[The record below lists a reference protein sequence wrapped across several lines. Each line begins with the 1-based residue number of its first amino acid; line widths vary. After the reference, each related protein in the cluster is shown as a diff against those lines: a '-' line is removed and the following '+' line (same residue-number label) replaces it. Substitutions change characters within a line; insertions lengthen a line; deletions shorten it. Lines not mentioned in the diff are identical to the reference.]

1 MVESHFQ
8 IQLTAILDVLM
19 KTAVSDICALADS
32 WVQSLQT
39 EIRRSQ
45 KENEDL
51 RQRLYSMKQQPPAKA
66 PQEESPNSEAEEDAC
81 GELSDDCKEMGEYTE
96 TESAVPKRG
105 QWRVML
111 QKWNPVLVGAKAE
124 VLDGSI
130 SEIQEEK
137 LDATPPDAAY
147 SPVCLDMEENHP
159 LYEIKTESEK
169 ALPALQKS
177 ECSPDVSVDFQNEC
191 EEPAVL
197 SEENETESIQHVPQP
212 KREEEE
218 EFDISCLLT
227 PNLQLNS
234 THLRRDDH
242 TESTNS
248 DCTRNFNLDRDFS
261 LSVPAPNDEHFS
273 ERTSVSLRCDKQI
286 GGMFICNICGKT
298 LTTKRSFI
306 CHLRLHTGEK
316 PFACTQ
322 CGKRFAK
329 KFNLDIHYNIHS
341 GARPYVC
348 TLCPRSFADPSAFG
362 RHKIMHR
369 KKSQLESYSPMC
381 KFICNICGQ
390 SFSSKPSLAVH
401 SKLHTAERQHGVQKV
416 LLRHMH

>member
-66 PQEESPNSEAEEDAC
+66 PQEESPNSEAEEAAC
-81 GELSDDCKEMGEYTE
+81 RELSDDCKEMGEYSE

-137 LDATPPDAAY
+137 LDATPPDAVY

-159 LYEIKTESEK
+159 LYEIKTEAEK

-234 THLRRDDH
+234 THLLRDDH

-248 DCTRNFNLDRDFS
+248 DCSRNFNLDRDFS

-273 ERTSVSLRCDKQI
+273 ERTSVSLSLSSA
-286 GGMFICNICGKT
+286 
-298 LTTKRSFI
+298 LTVVVQVAAVFLQAVSEQ
-306 CHLRLHTGEK
+306 LLHSV
-316 PFACTQ
+316 
-322 CGKRFAK
+322 
-329 KFNLDIHYNIHS
+329 D
-341 GARPYVC
+341 
-348 TLCPRSFADPSAFG
+348 
-362 RHKIMHR
+362 
-369 KKSQLESYSPMC
+369 
-381 KFICNICGQ
+381 
-390 SFSSKPSLAVH
+390 
-401 SKLHTAERQHGVQKV
+401 
-416 LLRHMH
+416 